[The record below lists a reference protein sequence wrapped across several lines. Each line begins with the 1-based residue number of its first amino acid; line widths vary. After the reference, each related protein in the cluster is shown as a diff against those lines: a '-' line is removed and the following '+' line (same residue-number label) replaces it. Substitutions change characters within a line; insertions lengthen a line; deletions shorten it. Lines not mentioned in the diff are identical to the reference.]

1 MKTKK
6 ALAVL
11 LAVVILAMPF
21 AVVSYAA
28 SEIIAQPIKT
38 VYTDCEKFNPQGL
51 VISVDGEEIPR
62 TQDEIDEIMKKCQFG
77 SIWGQGGIRMKNV
90 NLAEETA
97 GEKMTA
103 AGYKKFLARLEKN
116 LRIPFLVGMDCE
128 NGATLVADTPKELL
142 TRIEKLQSE
151 RI

>member
-1 MKTKK
+1 MKRPHINELTLEEKIGQ
-6 ALAVL
+6 L
-11 LAVVILAMPF
+11 LMV
-21 AVVSYAA
+21 
-28 SEIIAQPIKT
+28 AQYPL
-38 VYTDCEKFNPQGL
+38 L
-51 VISVDGEEIPR
+51 VKVVDGEEIPR

-77 SIWGQGGIRMKNV
+77 RIWGQGGIRMKNV

-128 NGATLVADTPKELL
+128 NGASIEWASDDESAIVFRTELL
-142 TRIEKLQSE
+142 Q
-151 RI
+151 